1 MLHHSKGL
9 ERCYAMMLLS
19 KTSTETLLSK
29 NPKNPENNP
38 ETWFVNE
45 KIFDNYDI
53 LYIVEKVL
61 RSSIK

>member
-45 KIFDNYDI
+45 KILITMTY
-53 LYIVEKVL
+53 YISLK
-61 RSSIK
+61 KY